1 MHITY
6 EYSGGERGDILY
18 GGEGGGGDSLLLKVR
33 SKMSG
38 KLMDRGHSLN
48 ILISF
53 QSRGSKGN
61 TSRENML
68 VHTAYF

>member
-1 MHITY
+1 MGTRG
-6 EYSGGERGDILY
+6 EKGGISCMEGL
-18 GGEGGGGDSLLLKVR
+18 GGGGDSLLLKVR

-68 VHTAYF
+68 VHTVGSL